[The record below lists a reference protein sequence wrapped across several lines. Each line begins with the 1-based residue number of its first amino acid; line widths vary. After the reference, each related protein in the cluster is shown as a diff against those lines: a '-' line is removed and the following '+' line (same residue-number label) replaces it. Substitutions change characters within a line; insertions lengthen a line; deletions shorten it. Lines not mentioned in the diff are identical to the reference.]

1 MRILQIPIGFLT
13 AWVLASVFFGCGKDP
28 YERLYGTW
36 SGKTRI
42 DQDITIRIHRDS
54 TIEIETDVDSV
65 RQVQKGTF
73 QIIDRR
79 IRIQFKTME
88 TYTDDG
94 VVRQEKT
101 GTDEAVFTLT
111 RSNELVLRRSLQAIV
126 LQKVGESP

>member
-1 MRILQIPIGFLT
+1 MKICTPPFFLVSLILLL
-13 AWVLASVFFGCGKDP
+13 VSVTGCGRDP
-28 YERLYGTW
+28 YEKLYGTW

-54 TIEIETDVDSV
+54 TIEIETEVDSV

-73 QIIDRR
+73 QVIDRR

-88 TYTDDG
+88 TYTDQG
-94 VVRQEKT
+94 VMRQEKT